1 MSSSLMIEPNQTAF
15 IVKVAMLDDTSPDCP
30 ITLFYAVIADTS
42 DQGVEIVRGAV
53 KEGAE
58 VTLTEVRLS
67 QATAQA
73 IELLPG
79 YARAL

>member
-1 MSSSLMIEPNQTAF
+1 MIEPNQTAF
-15 IVKVAMLDDTSPDCP
+15 IVKVACSDEDAPEQLL
-30 ITLFYAVIADTS
+30 TLFYAVLAEDPERGM
-42 DQGVEIVRGAV
+42 QIVKDAV
-53 KEGAE
+53 RAGAE

-73 IELLPG
+73 IDLLPG

>member
-1 MSSSLMIEPNQTAF
+1 MIEPNQTAF
-15 IVKVAMLDDTSPDCP
+15 IVKVARPDEDAPDCLL
-30 ITLFYAVIADTS
+30 TVFYAVIADDPDS
-42 DQGVEIVRGAV
+42 GVRIVKAAV
-53 KEGAE
+53 KDGAE

-73 IELLPG
+73 IDLRPG

>member
-1 MSSSLMIEPNQTAF
+1 MIEPNQTAF
-15 IVKVAMLDDTSPDCP
+15 IVKVACPDEGAPDCP
-30 ITLFYAVIADTS
+30 LTAFYAVLAD
-42 DQGVEIVRGAV
+42 DPDRAMQIVRDAV
-53 KEGAE
+53 REGSD

>member
-1 MSSSLMIEPNQTAF
+1 MTEPNQTAF
-15 IVKVAMLDDTSPDCP
+15 IVKVALSDETAPEQVL
-30 ITLFYAVIADTS
+30 TLFYAVIAESS
-42 DQGVEIVRGAV
+42 DLGLQIVKEAV
-53 KEGAE
+53 KEGAK

-73 IELLPG
+73 IDLLPG

>member
-1 MSSSLMIEPNQTAF
+1 MIEPNQTAF
-15 IVKVAMLDDTSPDCP
+15 IVKVALPDEAAP
-30 ITLFYAVIADTS
+30 ENAITLFYAVIADSS
-42 DQGVEIVRGAV
+42 DRGVEIVRSAV

-58 VTLTEVRLS
+58 VTMTEVRLS

>member
-1 MSSSLMIEPNQTAF
+1 L
-15 IVKVAMLDDTSPDCP
+15 V
-30 ITLFYAVIADTS
+30 TLFYAVLAEDPDS
-42 DQGVEIVRGAV
+42 GMQIVRDAV
-53 KEGAE
+53 KEAAE

-73 IELLPG
+73 IDLLPG

>member
-1 MSSSLMIEPNQTAF
+1 MIEPNQTAF
-15 IVKVAMLDDTSPDCP
+15 IVKVARRDEDAPDNLL
-30 ITLFYAVIADTS
+30 TVFYAVIADNPDS
-42 DQGVEIVRGAV
+42 GVQIVKEAV
-53 KEGAE
+53 KAGAE

-73 IELLPG
+73 IDLMPG

>member
-1 MSSSLMIEPNQTAF
+1 MIEPNQTAF
-15 IVKVAMLDDTSPDCP
+15 IVKAALRDEDEPECLL
-30 ITLFYAVIADTS
+30 TLFYAVISEDPES
-42 DQGVEIVRGAV
+42 GVQIVKDAV

-73 IELLPG
+73 IGLLPG

>member
-1 MSSSLMIEPNQTAF
+1 MTEPNQTAF
-15 IVKVAMLDDTSPDCP
+15 IVKVALPDEAAP
-30 ITLFYAVIADTS
+30 EGRITLFYAVIADTP
-42 DQGVEIVRGAV
+42 DQGVEIVRQAV

>member
-1 MSSSLMIEPNQTAF
+1 MIEPNQTAF
-15 IVKVAMLDDTSPDCP
+15 IVKVALPDENAPECLL
-30 ITLFYAVIADTS
+30 TLFYAVIAD
-42 DQGVEIVRGAV
+42 DPDRGVQIVKDAV
-53 KEGAE
+53 KEGAD

-79 YARAL
+79 HARAL

>member
-1 MSSSLMIEPNQTAF
+1 MIEPNQTAY
-15 IVKVAMLDDTSPDCP
+15 IVKVALPDENAPECLL
-30 ITLFYAVIADTS
+30 TLFYAVIAD
-42 DQGVEIVRGAV
+42 DPEHGVQIVREAV

-58 VTLTEVRLS
+58 ITLTEVRLS

-79 YARAL
+79 HARAL

>member
-1 MSSSLMIEPNQTAF
+1 MIEPNQTAF
-15 IVKVAMLDDTSPDCP
+15 IVKVACSDEEAPERLL
-30 ITLFYAVIADTS
+30 TLFYAVLAEDPES
-42 DQGVEIVRGAV
+42 GMQIVRDAV
-53 KEGAE
+53 REGAE

-73 IELLPG
+73 IDLLPG

>member
-1 MSSSLMIEPNQTAF
+1 MIEPNQTAF
-15 IVKVAMLDDTSPDCP
+15 IVKVALPDEVAP
-30 ITLFYAVIADTS
+30 EGRITLFYAVIADS
-42 DQGVEIVRGAV
+42 SEQGVEIVRQAV

>member
-1 MSSSLMIEPNQTAF
+1 MTEPNQTAF
-15 IVKVAMLDDTSPDCP
+15 IVKVALRDENAPECLL
-30 ITLFYAVIADTS
+30 TLFYAVIADNP
-42 DQGVEIVRGAV
+42 DLGVQIVREAV

-73 IELLPG
+73 IDLLPG
-79 YARAL
+79 HARAL

>member
-1 MSSSLMIEPNQTAF
+1 MTEPNQTAF
-15 IVKVAMLDDTSPDCP
+15 IVKVALPDETAP
-30 ITLFYAVIADTS
+30 DHPLTLFYAVIADS
-42 DQGVEIVRGAV
+42 PDRGVQIVREAV
-53 KEGAE
+53 KEDAE

-73 IELLPG
+73 IDLLPG

>member
-1 MSSSLMIEPNQTAF
+1 MTEPNQTAF
-15 IVKVAMLDDTSPDCP
+15 IVKVALPDETAP
-30 ITLFYAVIADTS
+30 EQVLTLFYAVIADCANLGL
-42 DQGVEIVRGAV
+42 QIVKEAV

-73 IELLPG
+73 IDLLPG

>member
-1 MSSSLMIEPNQTAF
+1 MTEPNQTAF
-15 IVKVAMLDDTSPDCP
+15 IVKVALPDETAP
-30 ITLFYAVIADTS
+30 DRPLTLFYAVIAD
-42 DQGVEIVRGAV
+42 DPEHGVQIVRGAV
-53 KEGAE
+53 KDGAE

>member
-1 MSSSLMIEPNQTAF
+1 MIEPNQTAF
-15 IVKVAMLDDTSPDCP
+15 IVKVALPDEAAP
-30 ITLFYAVIADTS
+30 DSWITLFYAVIADS
-42 DQGVEIVRGAV
+42 AERGVEIVRGAV

>member
-1 MSSSLMIEPNQTAF
+1 MIEPNQTAF
-15 IVKVAMLDDTSPDCP
+15 IVKVARPDEDAP
-30 ITLFYAVIADTS
+30 EHLLTLFYAVIADDPES
-42 DQGVEIVRGAV
+42 GVQIVREAV

-73 IELLPG
+73 IDLRPG